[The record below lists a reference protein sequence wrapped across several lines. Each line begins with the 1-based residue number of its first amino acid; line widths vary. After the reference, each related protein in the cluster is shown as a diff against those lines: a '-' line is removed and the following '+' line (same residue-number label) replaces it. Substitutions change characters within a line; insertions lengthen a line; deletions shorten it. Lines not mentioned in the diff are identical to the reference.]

1 MKTIDILTLRP
12 LELLHMDIMCP
23 TKIESLGGKK
33 NIMVIID
40 DYSRYSWAIILR
52 EKFESFYLMS
62 KLLQRI

>member
-33 NIMVIID
+33 K
-40 DYSRYSWAIILR
+40 SW
-52 EKFESFYLMS
+52 
-62 KLLQRI
+62 LLSMTIQDIVGLLY